1 MSVNDDLA
9 SWGEP
14 PANSTELAWTEFI
27 DDVLAEIEQG
37 QSSKTEM
44 LRRNRPDLTKQ
55 GDALVRGA
63 TLLYQCASSVQE
75 HSGMLDDP
83 YATFSVAKIADFKD
97 RPKVAAPSLPDPFPN
112 EYRVCN
118 LLGEGSFG
126 KVWLAD
132 DLNLGW
138 QVALKT
144 LKLSGQSAGNS
155 PVLAALR
162 KEAKLLA
169 AVRHP
174 NIVQVHAWRQSGD
187 EHYLVL
193 QFVPGGSLAERVKA
207 GPLPWQDAAR
217 YIADAGEG
225 LLEVHARGI
234 VHRDIKPANILWDT
248 PNDEALVTDFG
259 ISSRLA
265 EPGTVAGTPAYMAP
279 EAFDGQLAPAL
290 DVYGLAASLFHLIT
304 RELPFP
310 GKGLENLKAQKRR
323 GLPDPDPRCQGMPE
337 AIERVIRSG
346 LAPEPSQRPGLKV
359 FVETLRTSLN
369 QTLVDTLVPTTDTN
383 RPAPVNLK
391 LMVSREVE
399 PGVYQKVTT
408 TRPKTVGLT
417 RDMKKVPRRPEQ
429 VILHSGDRVRVEV
442 EVDRSG
448 YTTVFNVGP
457 TGNLNLLYP
466 DELDPRAPSP
476 PMQPHRPLHVLDV
489 EMAPPTGRERLFAV
503 WSRSPLPL
511 ALADLHSLTEREAA
525 GAADSVAYRA
535 TRDMIRLRKSVQQ
548 LRLEDWH
555 AVVIE
560 VDHV

>member
-14 PANSTELAWTEFI
+14 PANSTELAWAEFL

-44 LRRNRPDLTKQ
+44 LWRNRPDLTKQ

-83 YATFSVAKIADFKD
+83 YATFSVANMGNLKD
-97 RPKVAAPSLPDPFPN
+97 NPNVAAPSLPDPFPG
-112 EYRVCN
+112 EYRISD

-144 LKLSGQSAGNS
+144 LKLSGHSKGSS

-234 VHRDIKPANILWDT
+234 VHRDIKPANILWDSAR
-248 PNDEALVTDFG
+248 DEALLTDFG
-259 ISSRLA
+259 VSSRLA
-265 EPGTVAGTPAYMAP
+265 EPGTVAGTPAFMP
-279 EAFDGQLAPAL
+279 LEAWERKISPAL
-290 DVYGLAASLFHLIT
+290 DVYGLAATLFCLIT
-304 RELPFP
+304 GEVPFT
-310 GKGLENLKAQKRR
+310 GKKIPTLLSQIQQ
-323 GLPDPDPRCQGMPE
+323 GLPDPDPRCREMPE
-337 AIERVIRSG
+337 TIERVIRSG
-346 LAPEPSQRPGLKV
+346 LAPEANQRPGLKE
-359 FVETLRTSLN
+359 FVETLRASLN
-369 QTLVDTLVPTTDTN
+369 QLLVNALVPTVEPT
-383 RPAPVNLK
+383 RPMPVNLK
-391 LMVSREVE
+391 LMVSREVQPGTYE
-399 PGVYQKVTT
+399 PVTT

-417 RDMKKVPRRPEQ
+417 RDMKKVPRQPEQ
-429 VILHSGDRVRVEV
+429 ACLRTGDRVRIEV
-442 EVDRSG
+442 VVNQPG
-448 YTTVFNVGP
+448 YVTVFNVGP

-511 ALADLHSLTEREAA
+511 ALADLHSLSEREAA

-535 TRDMIRLRKSVQQ
+535 TRDMTRLRKSVQQ